1 MKRSFFVLA
10 MAASMLAVTP
20 FAHATVINYAANLSG
35 ANESPSNASPGTGFA
50 FVTVDDVAHTM
61 HVQATF
67 SGLLSNT
74 SASHIHC
81 CTAIPLAGNIG
92 VATTIPS
99 FTGFPLGVTS
109 GSYDIIMDMTLASS
123 YNPTFVTAHGG
134 TIVGAEADLFAGM
147 SLGKSYFNIH
157 TTQFPGGEIRGFLT
171 QVPEPATLALFCFGL
186 AGLGRSRYRRA
197 HVQQGINH
205 DC

>member
-1 MKRSFFVLA
+1 MKHSSFVLA
-10 MAASMLAVTP
+10 MAAYMLAVTP
-20 FAHATVINYAANLSG
+20 FAHATVINYAANLNG

-50 FVTVDDVAHTM
+50 LVTVDDVAHTM

-67 SGLLSNT
+67 SGLLSGT
-74 SASHIHC
+74 TVAHIHC
-81 CTAIPLAGNIG
+81 CTAVPLTG
-92 VATTIPS
+92 VVAPATTTPS
-99 FTGFPLGVTS
+99 FTGFPQGVTS
-109 GSYDIIMDMTLASS
+109 GTYDIIMNMTLASS
-123 YNPTFVTAHGG
+123 YNPAFVAAHGG
-134 TIVGAEADLFAGM
+134 IPGAEADLFAGM
-147 SLGKSYFNIH
+147 SLGRSYFNIH

-186 AGLGRSRYRRA
+186 AGLCRSRYRRA

>member
-1 MKRSFFVLA
+1 MKRSSFVLA
-10 MAASMLAVTP
+10 MAAYMLAVTP
-20 FAHATVINYAANLSG
+20 FAHATVINYAANLNG

-50 FVTVDDVAHTM
+50 LVTVDDVAHTM

-67 SGLLSNT
+67 SGLLGIT
-74 SASHIHC
+74 TASHIHC
-81 CTAIPLAGNIG
+81 CTAVPLTG
-92 VATTIPS
+92 VVAPATTTPS

-109 GSYDIIMDMTLASS
+109 GSYDIIMGMTLPTS
-123 YNPTFVTAHGG
+123 YNPTFVAAHGG
-134 TIVGAEADLFAGM
+134 TSGAEAFLFAGM

-186 AGLGRSRYRRA
+186 AGLCRSHYRRA

>member
-1 MKRSFFVLA
+1 MKRSLFVLA
-10 MAASMLAVTP
+10 MAASMLAATP
-20 FAHATVINYAANLSG
+20 FAHAAIITYAANLSG
-35 ANESPSNASPGTGFA
+35 SNEVPANASPGTGFA

-61 HVQATF
+61 HVEATF

-74 SASHIHC
+74 TVSHIHC
-81 CTAIPLAGNIG
+81 CTAVPLTG
-92 VATTIPS
+92 VVAPATTTPS
-99 FTGFPLGVTS
+99 FTGFPQGVTA
-109 GSYDIIMDMTLASS
+109 GSYDIILDMTLATS
-123 YNPTFVTAHGG
+123 YNPAFVTANGG
-134 TIVGAEADLFAGM
+134 ITGAEAFLFDGL

-157 TTQFPGGEIRGFLT
+157 TTRFPGGEIRGFLT